1 MKKLLLVTALL
12 LSGVAATFAA
22 DHKVTVSDFQF
33 TPAVVKARVGDTISW
48 TFQAGSMA
56 HTTTSVT
63 IPSGA
68 APWNA
73 PIDQTNTRF
82 RYRITTAG
90 TYRYQCN
97 FHATIMKG
105 TIKVR

>member
-1 MKKLLLVTALL
+1 MKKFILLTALL
-12 LSGVAATFAA
+12 LGGVAATFAA

-33 TPAVVKARVGDTISW
+33 TPAVVNARVGDTISW
-48 TFQAGSMA
+48 SWQTGSMA

-68 APWNA
+68 APWNSPMDA
-73 PIDQTNTRF
+73 TTPRF

-97 FHATIMKG
+97 IHASIMKG

>member
-1 MKKLLLVTALL
+1 MKKLLLITTLVVG
-12 LSGVAATFAA
+12 GVAATFAA

-33 TPAVVKARVGDTISW
+33 TPAVVTARVGDTISW
-48 TFQAGSMA
+48 TWQTGSMA
-56 HTTTSVT
+56 HTTTSVI

-68 APWNA
+68 AAWNSPMDA
-73 PIDQTNTRF
+73 GTPRF

-97 FHATIMKG
+97 FHASVMKG
-105 TIKVR
+105 TIRVR